1 MTQYKAIPALFR
13 VAASAVA
20 VSALVAC
27 AAAPK
32 SSQPVYT
39 VQAPAQSAAA
49 QASDEPFPEQGLEP
63 VDNVFAAR
71 EAAPELGLREDAPLR
86 YVVKK
91 GDTLWDISNKFL
103 ADAWQWPELWYVNG
117 KIANP
122 HKIYPGDVLELAYL
136 KGRPVLTR
144 GGSGLERVS
153 PQVRE
158 VPLDAAVSAIPIDAI
173 RNFLRGPRVVDAD
186 TLNRAPYILEFTDS
200 HVIGAEGVG
209 IFIQQLPAG
218 APTDF
223 AVVRKGDAYRDPETK
238 EILGYEAIPTAEAE
252 LRVPGTPAEGMLSQA
267 FREVLRGD
275 RLLPLE
281 QDNFE
286 ANFFPHAPAF
296 PVGGR
301 IISVFDGVSQISQY
315 QIVTLNRG
323 SSQGIEPGH
332 VLSILQAR
340 RSVLDPYTKKPV
352 VLPEQYAGRLMVF
365 KVSPK
370 LSYGLV
376 MTALR
381 PIHLLDKV
389 EKPDPTAGR

>member
-1 MTQYKAIPALFR
+1 MTQYKAIEALVR
-13 VAASAVA
+13 VATLSAAAA
-20 VSALVAC
+20 VLAAC
-27 AAAPK
+27 ATAPTPA
-32 SSQPVYT
+32 QPVYT
-39 VQAPAQSAAA
+39 VTTAPKPPVAEPA
-49 QASDEPFPEQGLEP
+49 EPFPDEGLEP
-63 VDNVFAAR
+63 VDNVFMAR

-91 GDTLWDISNKFL
+91 GDTLWEISNKFL

-122 HKIYPGDVLELAYL
+122 HLIYPGDVLELAYL

-158 VPLDAAVSAIPIDAI
+158 VSLGSAVPGIPIDAI
-173 RNFLRGPRVVDAD
+173 RNFLRGPRVVDAE
-186 TLNRAPYILEFTDS
+186 TLNRAPYILDFADS
-200 HVIGAEGVG
+200 HVLGAEGIGV
-209 IFIQQLPAG
+209 FIQKLPADT
-218 APTDF
+218 PTDF
-223 AVVRKGDAYRDPETK
+223 AVVRKGDAYKDPVTNEL
-238 EILGYEAIPTAEAE
+238 LGYEAIPTGEVE
-252 LRVPGTPAEGMLSQA
+252 LRVPGAPAEGVLTQA

-281 QDNFE
+281 EDNFQ
-286 ANFFPHAPAF
+286 ANFYPHAPAG

-301 IISVFDGVSQISQY
+301 IISVFEGVSQIAQY

-323 SSQGIEPGH
+323 GLHGIEPGH

-340 RSVLDPYTKKPV
+340 RSVRDPYTKKMV
-352 VLPEQYAGRLMVF
+352 SLPEQYAGQLMVF

-370 LSYGLV
+370 LCYGLV
-376 MTALR
+376 MSATR

>member
-1 MTQYKAIPALFR
+1 MTQYKAIEALVR
-13 VAASAVA
+13 VAASSAAVL
-20 VSALVAC
+20 ALASC
-27 AAAPK
+27 ALTSKP
-32 SSQPVYT
+32 SEPIYT
-39 VQAPAQSAAA
+39 VQAPAKP
-49 QASDEPFPEQGLEP
+49 ASPALIDEPFPDEGLQP
-63 VDNVFAAR
+63 VDSVFAAR

-122 HKIYPGDVLELAYL
+122 HRIYPGDVLELAYL

-158 VPLDAAVSAIPIDAI
+158 VPLDAAVAAIPIDAI

-186 TLNRAPYILEFTDS
+186 TLERAPYILEFTDA
-200 HVIGAEGVG
+200 HVVGAEGVG
-209 IFIQQLPAG
+209 IFIQKLPADS
-218 APTDF
+218 PTDF
-223 AVVRKGDAYRDPETK
+223 AVVRKGDVYRDPVTD
-238 EILGYEAIPTAEAE
+238 EILGYEAIPTAVAE
-252 LRVPGTPAEGMLSQA
+252 LRVPGTPAEGMLNEA

-286 ANFFPHAPAF
+286 ANFYPHAPNF

-301 IISVFDGVSQISQY
+301 IISVFDGVSQIAQY

-323 SSQGIEPGH
+323 TNHGIEPGH

-340 RSVLDPYTKKPV
+340 RSVRDPYTKKMV

-370 LSYGLV
+370 ISYGLV
-376 MTALR
+376 MTATR
-381 PIHLLDKV
+381 PIHVLDKV